1 MAPRVT
7 VIVPA
12 RDEAAH
18 IEACVRS
25 IVRQRFDDGL
35 EVLVVDG
42 RSSDATAD
50 LARRAG
56 ATVLDNE
63 QRTIPA
69 ALNRAL
75 AAARGEVI
83 VRFDAHAEMPETY
96 LAACVRTLENEDGA
110 ANVGGWRTVRA
121 EGRWGQALA
130 LALASRFGVGNARI
144 WRSPR
149 PGDERRDVDTV
160 PLGCFWAETLR
171 RAGGWDEGLLANEDF
186 DLNHRLRRGGGRV
199 VFDPEIRSV
208 YRPRESLGE
217 IAAQYLRYGRWKGA
231 MLAGAPG
238 SVRPRQL
245 VPPALAAAIVAAAFP
260 SPLAR
265 PARAAVGLYAS
276 TLIAES
282 LRVRGGWRLPVV
294 LATMH
299 LSWGA
304 GLSAGLA
311 RHALARRGRE
321 APGDPSGQRAQASP

>member
-1 MAPRVT
+1 M
-7 VIVPA
+7 
-12 RDEAAH
+12 
-18 IEACVRS
+18 
-25 IVRQRFDDGL
+25 
-35 EVLVVDG
+35 
-42 RSSDATAD
+42 
-50 LARRAG
+50 
-56 ATVLDNE
+56 
-63 QRTIPA
+63 
-69 ALNRAL
+69 
-75 AAARGEVI
+75 I

-149 PGDERRDVDTV
+149 PGDGRRDVDTV

-217 IAAQYLRYGRWKGA
+217 IAAQYRRYGRWKAA

-245 VPPALAAAIVAAAFP
+245 VPPALARGRRGGRVPLAARASGACRRRAVRLDAHRRVAASAGR
-260 SPLAR
+260 LAAAGR
-265 PARAAVGLYAS
+265 ARHDAPVL
-276 TLIAES
+276 
-282 LRVRGGWRLPVV
+282 GG
-294 LATMH
+294 
-299 LSWGA
+299 GA
-304 GLSAGLA
+304 SAGLA
-311 RHALARRGRE
+311 RHALARGGRG
-321 APGDPSGQRAQASP
+321 APGGPSGQRAQASP